1 MNRWSSI
8 NSLDFVTVHWIS
20 LIKVGSFCQQRP
32 MSNGYKVLWMVSLH
46 RDATCSNGT
55 RWKLHIPSLLHY
67 HAINQLSLQLG
78 VPNWIPLVTEVSKVL
93 LCSYKLLIWYTC
105 TSIIKLI
112 SIVLKLSSLS
122 QMRNVAIKVQNAPKT
137 LIPTINSIPII
148 YIIYRIYIYI

>member
-20 LIKVGSFCQQRP
+20 WIKVGSFCQQRP

-46 RDATCSNGT
+46 RDASNGT
-55 RWKLHIPSLLHY
+55 RWKLHRPSLLHY

-137 LIPTINSIPII
+137 LIPTINLI
-148 YIIYRIYIYI
+148 YIQSNLY